1 MRSRCESRLT
11 VIGSRRDVQLF
22 RNGQWEKALRAA
34 YTEPLQL
41 SPCRFVCQFETDQQN
56 GHDLQRLQHLSRSH
70 PGLVLLLD
78 YEVFPARIKGVAKAQ
93 AGALEHCEIGY

>member
-1 MRSRCESRLT
+1 MRNRCESRLT

-22 RNGQWEKALRAA
+22 RNSQWEKALRAA

-41 SPCRFVCQFETDQQN
+41 SPRRFVCQFETDSQDDQ
-56 GHDLQRLQHLSRSH
+56 GLQRLQHLSQSH
-70 PGLVLLLD
+70 PRLVLLLD